1 MLTPGQAGDSPQAK
15 PLLEGLLSEVDAEP
29 EALEVGAV
37 LADKGYDSNTLLKY
51 IDSLKAE
58 VVIPP
63 KKNRLDQREYSREL
77 YKDRNK
83 IERFIGRIKHYR
95 RVATR
100 YEKTARNYL
109 AMLHLVSSL
118 VWLL

>member
-1 MLTPGQAGDSPQAK
+1 LG
-15 PLLEGLLSEVDAEP
+15 
-29 EALEVGAV
+29 
-37 LADKGYDSNTLLKY
+37 DKGYDLNTLLKC

-77 YKDRNK
+77 YKECDET
-83 IERFIGRIKHYR
+83 ERFIGRTKPYW

-100 YEKTARNYL
+100 YEKTVRNYL

>member
-1 MLTPGQAGDSPQAK
+1 MLTPGQAGDSPQAQ
-15 PLLEGLLSEVDAEP
+15 PLLEEFLSAP
-29 EALEVGAV
+29 GALQVGAV
-37 LADKGYDSNTLLKY
+37 LEDKGYDSNAFLKY
-51 IDSLKAE
+51 IDSLEAE
-58 VVIPP
+58 TVIPP
-63 KKNRLDQREYSREL
+63 KKNRLDQREFSREL
-77 YKDRNK
+77 YKDRNT

-100 YEKTARNYL
+100 YERTARNYL